1 MVLDII
7 SAIIL
12 IGALFKGYT
21 KGFIIALF
29 SFVALLIGL
38 TAATK
43 LSAVVA
49 SKIGHGT
56 GITASWL
63 PFVSFLLI
71 MIAVTLIVRL
81 VAGMFQKAAELVL
94 LGWAN
99 KLAGILLFGAIYL
112 TIWSVVLFYGDKL
125 HLITDAT
132 KSASKTYSYIAPW
145 GPKVLDSIGEVI
157 PFFKDMFTSL
167 GAHFET
173 LGKQVQ

>member
-7 SAIIL
+7 CAINL
-12 IGALFKGYT
+12 NGALFKGYT

-29 SFVALLIGL
+29 SFAALLIGL

>member
-7 SAIIL
+7 CAIIL

-29 SFVALLIGL
+29 SFAALLIGL
-38 TAATK
+38 AAATK
-43 LSAVVA
+43 LSAIVA
-49 SKIGHGT
+49 AKIGHDA
-56 GITASWL
+56 GISASWL
-63 PFVSFLLI
+63 PVVSFLLI

-81 VAGMFQKAAELVL
+81 VGGMLQKTAELVL

-99 KLAGILLFGAIYL
+99 KLAGILLFGAIYM
-112 TIWSVVLFYGDKL
+112 TVWSVVLFYGDKL
-125 HLITDAT
+125 HLITDSA

-145 GPKVLDSIGEVI
+145 GPKLLDMIGQVI
-157 PFFKDMFTSL
+157 PLFKDMFTSL
-167 GAHFET
+167 GNHFET

>member
-7 SAIIL
+7 CAIIL

-29 SFVALLIGL
+29 SFAALLIGL

-43 LSAVVA
+43 LSTVVA
-49 SKIGHGT
+49 SKIGHDT
-56 GITASWL
+56 GITARWL
-63 PFVSFLLI
+63 PCVSCLLI
-71 MIAVTLIVRL
+71 MIAVTLVVRL

-99 KLAGILLFGAIYL
+99 KLAGILLFGAIYM

-125 HLITDAT
+125 HLITEAT

-145 GPKVLDSIGEVI
+145 GPKVLNTIGEVI
-157 PFFKDMFTSL
+157 PIFKDMFTSL

>member
-1 MVLDII
+1 VVLDII

-132 KSASKTYSYIAPW
+132 KSASKTYSCIAPW

>member
-7 SAIIL
+7 CGIIL

-29 SFVALLIGL
+29 SFAALLIGL
-38 TAATK
+38 AAATK

-49 SKIGHGT
+49 SKIGHDT
-56 GITASWL
+56 GMSASWL
-63 PFVSFLLI
+63 PFVSFLAI

-81 VAGMFQKAAELVL
+81 VAGMLQKAAEIIL

-99 KLAGILLFGAIYL
+99 KLAGILLFGAIYM

-125 HLITDAT
+125 HLITEST
-132 KSASKTYSYIAPW
+132 KAASKTYSYIAPW
-145 GPKVLDSIGEVI
+145 GPKVLDTIGQVI
-157 PFFKDMFTSL
+157 PVFKDMFTSL
-167 GAHFET
+167 GDHFET
-173 LGKQVQ
+173 LGKQVK